1 MARVKAVAQRHVPA
15 AEPGPSQPSFHA
27 GVKGSKA
34 TARKTIGGKA
44 IKMRLAISTVGGVK
58 RPFRYKSGTVALREI
73 RRYQHNVELLIRRRS
88 FQRLVKEIST
98 AFRPDYRFQSS
109 AIEAM
114 QQATEAFIVKL
125 MVDTCD
131 AAVHAKR
138 KTITPKDM
146 ALARRLNGGEF

>member
-15 AEPGPSQPSFHA
+15 AELGPSQPSFHA

-34 TARKTIGGKA
+34 TARKTTGDKA

-58 RPFRYKSGTVALREI
+58 RPFRYKSGTVALPPGQGDQ
-73 RRYQHNVELLIRRRS
+73 Y
-88 FQRLVKEIST
+88 